1 MNLKITRLKMI
12 SIKVYLYPILSVIS
26 FMLIS
31 FYPLI
36 TIILFIISS
45 VFLAIYLSA
54 DDRTKLSD
62 IIVIFLYILALTYSK
77 LVLIY
82 ILGIFFPM
90 LIFYY
95 FAKKTSKTTFYI
107 PVITPPLLLSLLS
120 ALLIFFVP
128 QIYSEL
134 YNNILQFIT
143 DLTEPAKNSM
153 ERFSDS
159 GLFVYMINNKDKAA
173 TNFIELMPATIYS
186 FSLLTIFFVNKMRPS
201 FIDEGQVYRFRLPDF
216 FVWVFIL
223 FAGLFLIQEPT
234 VHLISKNILTICAFL
249 YFLQGFELFDI
260 FFNKVK
266 LSKLIK
272 VLIILIIFTKPSII
286 LFVAGVG
293 MLNIWV
299 KPKIFIDEDE
309 VNNGLS
315 K

>member
-54 DDRTKLSD
+54 DDRTRLSD
-62 IIVIFLYILALTYSK
+62 IVVVSIYILALTYSK
-77 LVLIY
+77 LALIY

-95 FAKKTSKTTFYI
+95 FAKKTSDKTLYI
-107 PVITPPLLLSLLS
+107 PVVIPPLLLSLLS
-120 ALLIFFVP
+120 AVLIFLVP
-128 QIYSEL
+128 QIYTEL
-134 YNNILQFIT
+134 YNNILLFIT
-143 DLTEPAKNSM
+143 DLTEPAKKSM
-153 ERFSDS
+153 ERFSNS
-159 GLFVYMINNKDKAA
+159 GLFAYMINNKEKA
-173 TNFIELMPATIYS
+173 TNNFIDIMPATIYS
-186 FSLLTIFFVNKMRPS
+186 FSLLTIFFVHKMRPS
-201 FIDEGQVYRFRLPDF
+201 FIDEGQVQRFRLPDF
-216 FVWVFIL
+216 FVWLFIL
-223 FAGLFLIQEPT
+223 FAGLFLIKEPT
-234 VHLISKNILTICAFL
+234 IHTLSKNILIICAFL

-266 LSKLIK
+266 LSRLIK
-272 VLIILIIFTKPSII
+272 MLIVLILFTKPSII
-286 LFVAGVG
+286 LFVAGIG

>member
-1 MNLKITRLKMI
+1 MI

-54 DDRTKLSD
+54 DDRTRLSD
-62 IIVIFLYILALTYSK
+62 IIVVSIYILALTYSK
-77 LVLIY
+77 LALIY

-95 FAKKTSKTTFYI
+95 FAKKTSKKTFYI
-107 PVITPPLLLSLLS
+107 SVVTPPFLLALLS
-120 ALLIFFVP
+120 AVLIFFIP
-128 QIYSEL
+128 QIHTEL
-134 YNNILQFIT
+134 YNNLLLFIT
-143 DLTEPAKNSM
+143 DLTAPAKNSM
-153 ERFSDS
+153 ERFSNS
-159 GLFVYMINNKDKAA
+159 GLFAYMINNKEKAA
-173 TNFIELMPATIYS
+173 NNFISFIPATIYS

-201 FIDEGQVYRFRLPDF
+201 FIDEGQIQRFRLPDF
-216 FVWVFIL
+216 FVWIFIL
-223 FAGLFLIQEPT
+223 FAGLFLIKEPT
-234 VHLISKNILTICAFL
+234 VQLISKNVLAICAFL

-266 LSKLIK
+266 LSRLIK
-272 VLIILIIFTKPSII
+272 VLIILILFTRPSIL

>member
-12 SIKVYLYPILSVIS
+12 SIKVFLYPILSVIS
-26 FMLIS
+26 FMLIDS
-31 FYPLI
+31 YPLI

-62 IIVIFLYILALTYSK
+62 IIVISIYILALTYSK
-77 LVLIY
+77 LVLVY

-95 FAKKTSKTTFYI
+95 FAKKSSNKTFYI
-107 PVITPPLLLSLLS
+107 PVVIPPLLLSLLS
-120 ALLIFFVP
+120 AVLIFFIP
-128 QIYSEL
+128 QIHTEL
-134 YNNILQFIT
+134 YNNILLFIT
-143 DLTEPAKNSM
+143 DLTAPAKNSM

-159 GLFVYMINNKDKAA
+159 GLFAYMINNKEKSAN
-173 TNFIELMPATIYS
+173 NFIEFMPATIYS
-186 FSLLTIFFVNKMRPS
+186 FTLLTIFFVNKMRPS
-201 FIDEGQVYRFRLPDF
+201 FIDEGQVQRFRLPDF
-216 FVWVFIL
+216 FVWIFIL
-223 FAGLFLIQEPT
+223 FAGLFLIKDPVVQT
-234 VHLISKNILTICAFL
+234 ISKNILTICAFL

-266 LSKLIK
+266 LSRLIK
-272 VLIILIIFTKPSII
+272 MLVILMLFTKPSII

-299 KPKIFIDEDE
+299 KPKIFIEEDE
-309 VNNGLS
+309 VDNGLS